1 MGAQSLIFQ
10 GFREKMCESVP
21 ATGVAAERGCGRGR
35 VAGEALCQ
43 YSCRTL
49 WRWCQEENIL
59 KSTPYSDSM

>member
-35 VAGEALCQ
+35 VVVKRVTA
-43 YSCRTL
+43 RVTL
-49 WRWCQEENIL
+49 SPLVGGVLRVFCIWG
-59 KSTPYSDSM
+59 